1 MNLRGPTQSSTGKQ
15 ATTNL
20 LHRIWIKL
28 SRQCARKSEISDFG
42 SVLSNLLQCI
52 WNLRITYPDRDIVIH
67 ANDVKSCFRQL
78 KHHPDVMGAFS
89 YILGDYLFLQC
100 GLTFGSDFSPASWEV
115 VRRIAEQLAEGLF
128 KDLTLRDR
136 YRYALDKLQW
146 QPGLGKQHARF
157 TPAQACSK
165 NHGVLDTEGDPVP
178 TPHDFFVDD
187 DLYAEVFDLKRV
199 EQAVAASIVAIFIL
213 LGKSDL
219 DKRQDPISFDK
230 MEDLIISW
238 CNIVLRQFIHTS
250 QMTIETP
257 PDYVQATVSLMDRH
271 WHGGRKSFRIHD
283 IEVLTGRLCHI
294 SGTAPW
300 LRFLIMSHIYTS
312 TTAALKQADAILIST
327 SKDYRE
333 MMKEAKRACLPS
345 TRASKFDPAS
355 YASSKTARLQHQSR
369 ELFFINRTL
378 HLELD
383 LIHNALSSTWI
394 DMCRPIAHFVDRDPS
409 GIAWSDSS
417 LDAAGGY
424 SISMKF
430 WWYIEWPQEIK
441 QFTICF
447 VKNNADN
454 TLILIS
460 INVLEYAGLI
470 INYVAATYF
479 YHLNPD
485 PADPYPSVLL
495 YADNTTAESW
505 AIKACKRS
513 FLGRSGK
520 PAVCSYDQQPSW
532 HQCGPYHHKT
542 QCHCRSYFTYQTQN

>member
-1 MNLRGPTQSSTGKQ
+1 
-15 ATTNL
+15 
-20 LHRIWIKL
+20 
-28 SRQCARKSEISDFG
+28 
-42 SVLSNLLQCI
+42 
-52 WNLRITYPDRDIVIH
+52 
-67 ANDVKSCFRQL
+67 
-78 KHHPDVMGAFS
+78 
-89 YILGDYLFLQC
+89 
-100 GLTFGSDFSPASWEV
+100 
-115 VRRIAEQLAEGLF
+115 
-128 KDLTLRDR
+128 
-136 YRYALDKLQW
+136 
-146 QPGLGKQHARF
+146 
-157 TPAQACSK
+157 
-165 NHGVLDTEGDPVP
+165 
-178 TPHDFFVDD
+178 
-187 DLYAEVFDLKRV
+187 
-199 EQAVAASIVAIFIL
+199 
-213 LGKSDL
+213 
-219 DKRQDPISFDK
+219 

-238 CNIVLRQFIHTS
+238 CNIVLGQFIHTRR
-250 QMTIETP
+250 MTIETP

-271 WHGGRKSFRIHD
+271 WHGERISFRIHD

-470 INYVAATYF
+470 IITSQLHTFITLIPIQRTHTHRCYCTQTTPQPNLGLSKHANEASWAA
-479 YHLNPD
+479 HWD
-485 PADPYPSVLL
+485 ACSVL
-495 YADNTTAESW
+495 S
-505 AIKACKRS
+505 
-513 FLGRSGK
+513 
-520 PAVCSYDQQPSW
+520 
-532 HQCGPYHHKT
+532 
-542 QCHCRSYFTYQTQN
+542 